1 MSAFLPSLKD
11 EKGVFVDLINV
22 DKNKLS
28 NLIDVYK
35 KVKYTGTPNESQKS
49 QKSQKSQE
57 SQEYYDANG
66 NIETPSNGNEVFM
79 KLGKRNSNSEAADVI
94 TGTISVQ
101 PDTYYMHVDQTDM
114 LVGGR
119 KPKRL
124 SQLSKKRAMKSRRV
138 RKSRRRYSRRK

>member
-22 DKNKLS
+22 DENKLS

-49 QKSQKSQE
+49 Q
-57 SQEYYDANG
+57 EYYDASG
-66 NIETPSNGNEVFM
+66 NIKPPSKGDEVFM
-79 KLGKRNSNSEAADVI
+79 KLGRSNSDGEAADVI
-94 TGTISVQ
+94 TGKT
-101 PDTYYMHVDQTDM
+101 PFEPNTYYMHVNQTDL

-124 SQLSKKRAMKSRRV
+124 THLSKKRAMKSRRV

>member
-49 QKSQKSQE
+49 QKSQ
-57 SQEYYDANG
+57 EYYNVSG

-79 KLGKRNSNSEAADVI
+79 KLGKRNSDSEAADVI
-94 TGTISVQ
+94 TGKT
-101 PDTYYMHVDQTDM
+101 PFEPNTYYMHVDQTDM

-119 KPKRL
+119 KLKRL
-124 SQLSKKRAMKSRRV
+124 THLSKKRAMKSRRV

>member
-49 QKSQKSQE
+49 QKSQE

-79 KLGKRNSNSEAADVI
+79 KLGKRNSDSEAANVI
-94 TGTISVQ
+94 TGKT
-101 PDTYYMHVDQTDM
+101 PFEPNTYYMHVDQTDM

>member
-1 MSAFLPSLKD
+1 MSEFLPIVKD

-35 KVKYTGTPNESQKS
+35 KVKYTGTPNQS

-57 SQEYYDANG
+57 YYDASG
-66 NIETPSNGNEVFM
+66 NKIETPSKGDEVFM
-79 KLGKRNSNSEAADVI
+79 KLGKRNSSGEAADVI
-94 TGTISVQ
+94 TGKT
-101 PDTYYMHVDQTDM
+101 PFEPNTYYMHVDQTYM

-138 RKSRRRYSRRK
+138 RKSRRRYSRRKY